1 MTNEDLKS
9 RIARLGLVA
18 LCWCAL
24 GGLIWPTASAQQPP
38 RAEPAAVSGR
48 AVAPVDVTGY
58 WVSIVT
64 EDWRYRMLTPPKGD
78 YASLPLNAAG
88 KTAVAAWDYA
98 KDIAAG
104 NQCKAYGA
112 AGIIRLP
119 TRLHITWQDD
129 RTLKFETDA
138 GQQTRLFS
146 FDTAR
151 RPVPAAMHTAQ
162 GASVAEWFD
171 VLGGGRGGRG
181 GAGVSAPTVS
191 RAEAGAYGLG
201 SLKVVTTNLRA
212 GYLRKNGVPYSDRTT
227 VTEIFDRVPGPG
239 NDQWLIVQTT
249 IEDPVYLTRPFGM
262 TTHFRL
268 EPDGAKWHPTPCEV
282 DPPIIFVPDGR
293 YTG

>member
-1 MTNEDLKS
+1 MMTNEDLKS
-9 RIARLGLVA
+9 RILRLSLA
-18 LCWCAL
+18 TLCAFVV
-24 GGLIWPTASAQQPP
+24 GALIWQTAYAQQPP
-38 RAEPAAVSGR
+38 PAETPVVSGR
-48 AVAPVDVTGY
+48 ALAPVDLTGY
-58 WVSIVT
+58 WVAIVT

-88 KTAVAAWDYA
+88 RKVAAAWDYA
-98 KDIAAG
+98 KDMAAG

-119 TRLHITWQDD
+119 TRLHITWQDA

-146 FDTAR
+146 FDTAP
-151 RPVPAAMHTAQ
+151 RPVGAALHTPQ
-162 GASVAEWFD
+162 GGSVAEWFD
-171 VLGGGRGGRG
+171 VLGGGRGGRR
-181 GAGVSAPTVS
+181 GAGVPGVA

-249 IEDPVYLTRPFGM
+249 VEDPVYLIRPFST

-268 EPDGAKWHPTPCEV
+268 EPDGAKWHPTACEV